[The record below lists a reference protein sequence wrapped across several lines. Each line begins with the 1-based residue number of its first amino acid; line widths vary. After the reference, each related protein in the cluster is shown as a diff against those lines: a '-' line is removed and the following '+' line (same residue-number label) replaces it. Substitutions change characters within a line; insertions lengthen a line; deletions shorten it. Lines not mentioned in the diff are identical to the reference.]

1 MDKNKSS
8 TRKARTTRTTVTG
21 TPSPEGI
28 TIANVA
34 VTPEVESLPIV
45 VGNAPEVVVPAVEV
59 KPAPVAPVTK
69 PKITNDELQISVKEF
84 HAALGVPPSF
94 RELNQQRLAAVIG
107 EVKVSELKFDKATR
121 DPAYLNQWMKW
132 AISEYK
138 KLAVTSKK

>member
-1 MDKNKSS
+1 MLWLKINHPRGKPERPLPKTLRPKVTLPLPPKSKVYLS
-8 TRKARTTRTTVTG
+8 SSVTL
-21 TPSPEGI
+21 PKSP
-28 TIANVA
+28 
-34 VTPEVESLPIV
+34 PPFL
-45 VGNAPEVVVPAVEV
+45 AVEV

-84 HAALGVPPSF
+84 HAKLGVPPSF
-94 RELNQQRLAAVIG
+94 RELNQQRLAAVVG

>member
-8 TRKARTTRTTVTG
+8 TRKARTTVTE

-45 VGNAPEVVVPAVEV
+45 VGNAPEVAAAVPAVEV
-59 KPAPVAPVTK
+59 KPAAVAPVTK
-69 PKITNDELQISVKEF
+69 PKITSDELQISVKEF
-84 HAALGVPPSF
+84 HAKLGVPPSF
-94 RELNQQRLAAVIG
+94 RELNQQRLAAVVG

-138 KLAVTSKK
+138 KLALTSKK